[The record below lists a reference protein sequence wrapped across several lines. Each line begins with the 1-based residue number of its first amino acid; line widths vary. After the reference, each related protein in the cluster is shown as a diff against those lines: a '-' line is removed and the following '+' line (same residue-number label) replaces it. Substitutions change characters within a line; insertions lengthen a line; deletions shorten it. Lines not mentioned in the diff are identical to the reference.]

1 MINDDEL
8 WRYFEH
14 LKSFFELLDLTL
26 KVSVYSGEAL
36 AESADIESDVWP
48 NLRWT
53 GANYFPLEESDAP
66 NCYRMA
72 MCHGS
77 DWTVDF
83 SLDRVFALA
92 IPCCGSVYRL
102 WVFPF

>member
-1 MINDDEL
+1 MIYDDEL

-36 AESADIESDVWP
+36 AESAGTESGVWP

-53 GANYFPLEESDAP
+53 DANCFPSEESDAP
-66 NCYRMA
+66 SCYRMA
-72 MCHGS
+72 TCHGS

-83 SLDRVFALA
+83 ALDLVFALGT
-92 IPCCGSVYRL
+92 PCCGLVYRV
-102 WVFPF
+102 WVCPF

>member
-1 MINDDEL
+1 MIYDDEL

-36 AESADIESDVWP
+36 AVFAGTESDVWL

-53 GANYFPLEESDAP
+53 DANYFPLEKSDAP
-66 NCYRMA
+66 SCSRMA
-72 MCHGS
+72 KCHGF

-92 IPCCGSVYRL
+92 IPCCGSVYQSS
-102 WVFPF
+102 VFPS

>member
-1 MINDDEL
+1 MIYDDEL

-36 AESADIESDVWP
+36 AEFAGIESDVWP

-53 GANYFPLEESDAP
+53 DANYFPLEESDAP
-66 NCYRMA
+66 NCSRMA
-72 MCHGS
+72 KCHGS

-83 SLDRVFALA
+83 SLDRVYALA
-92 IPCCGSVYRL
+92 IPCCDSVCQAS
-102 WVFPF
+102 VFPF